1 MESQL
6 ESISQLGLAF
16 FGLTL
21 DNVPQARAAIFTQIH
36 EIVFHGKGGYSW
48 HDVYNMPIWLRRFTF
63 NKINEFYKKENES
76 YENSKSGG
84 KDTKNLV
91 TPSGKV
97 NTPEFLKTSN
107 HNKKQS
113 SYN

>member
-1 MESQL
+1 MNQI

-21 DNVPQARAAIFTQIH
+21 DNVAQARAAIFTQIH

-63 NKINEFYKKENES
+63 NRISDFYKKENEE
-76 YENSKSGG
+76 YEDVKSGG
-84 KDTKNLV
+84 K
-91 TPSGKV
+91 GKKSVVNSDGTV
-97 NTPEFLKTSN
+97 NTPEFLKASEPY
-107 HNKKQS
+107 KKQS
-113 SYN
+113 NYK